1 MRLLP
6 FWRKKAVERG
16 LPELQ
21 EREVLRPKFC
31 HRNPIMPG
39 VLELITQGAYDYYE
53 VAVATAVTLQILFS
67 IPRGQFYT
75 PAGGAAFT
83 KQKYHTPLL
92 QAGQLSAPQK
102 LMVKGLSAFL
112 RGDIAPSDYNLFSG
126 NTLVTFQVDQKDYL
140 NIVLAKLP
148 GGGGGSGFF
157 QAFQASAAN
166 AANGSVANGWPEA
179 NAIYA
184 LEGDGVQIEQ
194 QQNFTVLIDPTQVQS
209 GAFTTAATGGTT
221 FGFGVKLIFT
231 LEGLLS
237 RAVL

>member
-1 MRLLP
+1 MRMQP
-6 FWRKKAVERG
+6 FWRKKAAERG

-21 EREVLRPKFC
+21 EQDVLRPRFL

-39 VLELITQGAYDYYE
+39 VLELITQGIYDYYE
-53 VAVATAVTLQILFS
+53 VAVATVVTSQILYS
-67 IPRGQFYT
+67 IPRGQQYT

-102 LMVKGLSAFL
+102 LMVKGLSAYL
-112 RGDIAPSDYNLFSG
+112 RSDIAAGDYNLFSG

-148 GGGGGSGFF
+148 GGGGPAGFF
-157 QAFQASAAN
+157 TSDVAAVT
-166 AANGSVANGWPEA
+166 SSSIANGWPEA

-194 QQNFTVLIDPTQVQS
+194 QQNFTVIIDPTQVQA
-209 GAFTTAATGGTT
+209 GAFTTLAAAGTT
-221 FGFGVKLIFT
+221 FGTGVKMIFT